1 MKTRYLLPLVS
12 GLFIWSCNDRTD
24 LGADILEANNPDF
37 VNPLETVTS
46 VTTLASVL
54 NAASDTLSVVSLARD
69 TLLAGRWQGGNGV
82 VTLWFD
88 AYELRDAV
96 LVTNPTDTLDRLEI
110 RLGIDSTKRISPCAD
125 NTQISLISSKV
136 DSVAADTILYT
147 DTISAN
153 NCRNRGEIRVSIP
166 NTAVERLKIHLCM
179 VENALTTPHTF
190 VVENYTVNRVP
201 GVDSITI
208 APIDTQYIG
217 GPDSGACLKNKIVYR
232 DSVTLWKNTTDTSQ
246 WYSYSYTKTDLS
258 ELSRV
263 GIRVHSDSA
272 LPIVSHINQV
282 SHGAPI
288 LIPWVS
294 TKSGAQLP
302 VASDTIRAKASS
314 MSFTEDDPALRKK
327 NPIAFAAARRAAT
340 LAIDAKP
347 YWNALIDSTGATENR
362 SIHTMKVRVLLRTS
376 ALVDTGR
383 ILYRYKLSS
392 NKSLTDSLD
401 KRWNSAEFTVNKTT
415 NLPDT
420 VELEI
425 TDPNRFVV
433 NTPDTLYLHISP
445 RKEQGRLSGFLEWG
459 AEGSPVEFTS
469 TVSVLRKE

>member
-1 MKTRYLLPLVS
+1 MKTRYLLPLIS

-37 VNPLETVTS
+37 VNPSETITS
-46 VTTLASVL
+46 LNALASVVS
-54 NAASDTLSVVSLARD
+54 ATSDTVSVVSLARD
-69 TLLAGRWQGGNGV
+69 TLLAGRWRGGNGV

-88 AYELRDAV
+88 AYRLLDAV
-96 LVTNPTDTLDRLEI
+96 SIRSTTDTLDRLEI
-110 RLGIDSTKRISPCAD
+110 RLGIDSTKQISPCTD
-125 NTQISLISSKV
+125 GTEINLISSKV
-136 DSVAADTILYT
+136 DSVVSDTILYT
-147 DTISAN
+147 ETLSTN

-166 NTAVERLKIHLCM
+166 NTAVEQLKEHLCM
-179 VENALTTPHTF
+179 VKNALTTPHTV

-201 GVDSITI
+201 DADSITI

-217 GPDSGACLKNKIVYR
+217 GPDSGICLENKIVYR

-246 WYSYSYTKTDLS
+246 WYSYSYSETDLS

-263 GIRVHSDSA
+263 GIRVHSGSA
-272 LPIVSHINQV
+272 LPILSHINRI
-282 SHGAPI
+282 SEGAPI

-294 TKSGAQLP
+294 LKSGAQLA
-302 VASDTIRAKASS
+302 VASDTLQAKASS
-314 MSFTEDDPALRKK
+314 MSFTEDDPTLRAKS
-327 NPIAFAAARRAAT
+327 PITFAAARRAAT
-340 LAIDAKP
+340 LAIDARP

-362 SIHTMKVRVLLRTS
+362 SIHTMKVRVPLRIA

-383 ILYRYKLSS
+383 ILYRYTLSS
-392 NKSLTDSLD
+392 NDSLADSLD
-401 KRWNSAEFTVNKTT
+401 KRWNPMEFTLNEATD
-415 NLPDT
+415 LPDT
-420 VELEI
+420 IELEI

-433 NTPDTLYLHISP
+433 NTPDTLYLHLSP
-445 RKEQGRLSGFLEWG
+445 QLRTGRMSGFLEWG